1 MKAKEQAKATSMFRD
16 LSRFGAIHEYCAE
29 SDMSDAAGPVG
40 MLINKDADSAKG
52 EQEQACRCMVQ
63 DIFNEPFSNS
73 RCTCPSGEGSLQN

>member
-1 MKAKEQAKATSMFRD
+1 
-16 LSRFGAIHEYCAE
+16 
-29 SDMSDAAGPVG
+29 MSDAAGPVG